1 MILIGEN
8 IHILSK
14 VVSVSIKEKKAKPL
28 QELVVRQAEAG
39 VDYIDLNVGPARKDP
54 EVMKWLV
61 EITQEVTDLP
71 LSLDTTNPKAMEAG
85 LAVCKVRPLINSA
98 SGKEESRQEML
109 PLAAKYN
116 CDVIVSVLTDKGI
129 PSDTDS
135 RAEAIMDTIAY
146 ANDIGIPNESIWV
159 DPIMFPLCV
168 DQVQIAELLEF
179 IKLLPDIAP
188 GVKSSLGLSNLS
200 NGVPHHLRPIL
211 NQIYLVMLQRYNL
224 YSSIVDSFD
233 NTLINLVKGRLPETV
248 NLIYR
253 AMDEDVD
260 LSALS
265 QEERDIVK
273 TVNVLTGK
281 TLFSNSWL
289 EI

>member
-135 RAEAIMDTIAY
+135 RAEAIMETIAY

-168 DQVQIAELLEF
+168 DQVQIAEFLEF

-211 NQIYLVMLQRYNL
+211 NQIYLVMLQRYDL

-233 NTLINLVKGRLPETV
+233 NTLINLVRGRLPETV

-260 LSALS
+260 LSTLS
-265 QEERDIVK
+265 QKERDIVK

>member
-14 VVSVSIKEKKAKPL
+14 VVSLSIKEKKAKPL
-28 QELVVRQAEAG
+28 QELVIRQAEAG

-54 EVMKWLV
+54 ESMRWLV

-71 LSLDTTNPKAMEAG
+71 LSLDTTNPKTMEAG
-85 LAVCKVRPLINSA
+85 LTVCKVKPLINSA
-98 SGKEESRQEML
+98 SGKEESKQEML

-116 CDVIVSVLTDKGI
+116 CDIIVSVLTDKGI
-129 PSDTDS
+129 PSDTNA
-135 RAEAIMDTIAY
+135 RAEAIMETITY

-168 DQVQIAELLEF
+168 DQVQISEFLEF
-179 IKLLPDIAP
+179 IKLMPDIAP
-188 GVKSSLGLSNLS
+188 GAKSTLGLSNLS

-211 NQIYLVMLQRYNL
+211 NQVYLVMLQRYNL

-233 NTLINLVKGRLPETV
+233 NALINLVKGKLPETV

-253 AMDEDVD
+253 AMDGDVD
-260 LSALS
+260 LSTLS

>member
-211 NQIYLVMLQRYNL
+211 NQIYLVMLQRYDL